1 MKNLLVSVSSSLLAF
16 IALGLLSN
24 KQPTITSVDIQ
35 PVYGTQLKISSNKLL
50 DSIEHFKTSKHDEY
64 ESQIKKS
71 LENVKKQEKKQEEL
85 NMSIDSI
92 YCMVDSSNSL
102 NN

>member
-24 KQPTITSVDIQ
+24 KQPTINQVDIQ
-35 PVYGTQLKISSNKLL
+35 PIYGPQLKISSNKLL
-50 DSIEHFKTSKHDEY
+50 DSIENFKISKHNQY

-71 LENVKKQEKKQEEL
+71 FENVKNQEKKQEEL

-92 YCMVDSSNSL
+92 SCMVDTSSSINK
-102 NN
+102 